1 MICAQCSKPIKRS
14 GFGSG
19 RRIHHFRSCD
29 ADVCS
34 WDCAVTRQKKITAFD
49 PGLTSPIY
57 WCYFNASEKQKQKQN
72 SGSTPKPRL
81 KRSSTE
87 RLLSTKYLLHES
99 SPQIAMDILP
109 EIEEEEETFEYEYSK
124 TESFS
129 IALFLAAALS
139 LLCVVS
145 G

>member
-34 WDCAVTRQKKITAFD
+34 WDCAVTRQTKITAFD
-49 PGLTSPIY
+49 PELTSPIY
-57 WCYFNASEKQKQKQN
+57 WCYFNASEN
-72 SGSTPKPRL
+72 PKSSSRPKL
-81 KRSSTE
+81 KRSTTE
-87 RLLSTKYLLHES
+87 RLLSSKYLLHSS

-139 LLCVVS
+139 LLCVVCV
-145 G
+145 

>member
-1 MICAQCSKPIKRS
+1 MICAQCSKPIRRS

-34 WDCAVTRQKKITAFD
+34 WDCAVTRQKQITAFD
-49 PGLTSPIY
+49 PELTSPIY
-57 WCYFNASEKQKQKQN
+57 WCYYNASGEPK
-72 SGSTPKPRL
+72 SSSKPRL
-81 KRSSTE
+81 KRSSSTE
-87 RLLSTKYLLHES
+87 RLLSSKYLLHAS

>member
-34 WDCAVTRQKKITAFD
+34 WDCAVTRQTKITAFD

-57 WCYFNASEKQKQKQN
+57 WCYFNASEKQKQKQK
-72 SGSTPKPRL
+72 SSSTPKL
-81 KRSSTE
+81 KRSTTE
-87 RLLSTKYLLHES
+87 RLLSSKYLLHAS

-109 EIEEEEETFEYEYSK
+109 EIEEEEETFEYEYRK

-139 LLCVVS
+139 LLCVVC